1 MSNDNRATIDWRGD
15 VPASSTFDDTYY
27 SVDNGLEQNRH
38 NFLKHNFLTERWAK
52 HNSSQDFCIAET
64 GFGTGLN
71 FLMSWQLWQ
80 QNEQQGEL
88 HFISVEQFPLSASEL
103 QRAHSP
109 WAELSTFSQALLSH
123 YPSVLNPGLHTIQ
136 CAAKVYLHL
145 VFDEA
150 HAALERIKTTCHPAF
165 ASHNRMVDAW
175 YLDGFTPQNNPE
187 MWRKEILTSVADL
200 SKAGAT
206 FATFTVDS
214 QVHSDLQ
221 SLGFECR
228 KASGFSAEEELMHG
242 HFQVAHAAKLQQ
254 QEQQLQGQAEAF
266 NSPYPAPWYIPNKAP
281 VVKTAIV
288 VGGGLAG
295 CLSAYALSQKGIVVT
310 LLEQNSELASAGS
323 GNPQGVIYGKLSH
336 REESLSQYNLLALQ
350 FAQNFYRPLIE
361 EGHIEG
367 DLCGLMQFSLSD
379 KLKSNHQKL
388 MAYLQDNHAQS
399 EWCQHLS
406 AAELSQLAGIELE
419 HPGLYFPKLGWL
431 NPRSLCLYLIKQGNI
446 KLMLGQK
453 VGLLSQQDNGWQVQ
467 TEQQALHADAVVIA
481 CAHVAKQFEQTQE
494 LALKPVR
501 GQITLAASQQTPLKT
516 VLCGEGY
523 IAPAHNQS
531 HCLGASFRPNNEST
545 ELSDQEQAENLA
557 LLNRDMPKIYQALGG
572 DAKLAN
578 MPINGRAAVRATTP
592 DYLPLVGTVPIND
605 QMQQRFALLSKNAK
619 SNISQTG
626 CYYPNLYCACG
637 FGSRGISYAPLAAAH
652 LANMISGSAPVLE
665 RRLAQQ
671 LNPAR
676 FLIRQLIRKS

>member
-1 MSNDNRATIDWRGD
+1 MNSDHRPTLQWRGD
-15 VPASSTFDDTYY
+15 TPISNTFDDLYY
-27 SVDNGLEQNRH
+27 CADSGLEQNRY
-38 NFLKHNFLTERWAK
+38 NFIQHNFLTERWAE
-52 HNSSQDFCIAET
+52 HASSQDFCIAET

-71 FLMSWQLWQ
+71 FLISWQLWQ
-80 QNEQQGEL
+80 QTGQQGEL
-88 HFISVEQFPLSASEL
+88 HFISVEKYPLTAAEL
-103 QRAHSP
+103 QRAHSQ
-109 WAELSTFSQALLSH
+109 WVELNTLSQTLLNH
-123 YPSVLNPGLHTIQ
+123 YPRVLNPGLHTLQ
-136 CAAKVYLHL
+136 CATNVYLHL

-150 HAALERIKTTCHPAF
+150 HAALERIKITCHPAF
-165 ASHNRMVDAW
+165 ASRNRMVDAW
-175 YLDGFTPQNNPE
+175 YLDGFTPEKNPE
-187 MWRKEILTSVADL
+187 MWRKEVLASVAGL

-206 FATFTVDS
+206 FATFTADI
-214 QVHSDLQ
+214 QVHRDLE
-221 SLGFECR
+221 SFGFECHQ
-228 KASGFSAEEELMHG
+228 ASGFAMNEKLIHG
-242 HFQVAHAAKLQQ
+242 HFQANCANKLQQ

-266 NSPYPAPWYIPNKAP
+266 NSPHPAPWYVREKAP
-281 VVKTAIV
+281 VLDTAIV
-288 VGGGLAG
+288 IGGGLAG
-295 CLSAYALSQKGIVVT
+295 CLSAYALSQKGIAVT

-367 DLCGLMQFSLSD
+367 DLCGLMQLSLSD
-379 KLKSNHQKL
+379 KLKTNHQKL
-388 MAYLQDNHAQS
+388 MVYLQENTAQD
-399 EWCQHLS
+399 EWCQHLPAS
-406 AAELSQLAGIELE
+406 ELSQLAGIELE
-419 HPGLYFPKLGWL
+419 HSGLYFPKLGWL
-431 NPRSLCLYLIKQGNI
+431 NPRSLCQYLIKQGNI
-446 KLMLGQK
+446 KLVLGQK
-453 VGLLSQQDNGWQVQ
+453 ARQLNQRGDAWAVTTDQQSLQ
-467 TEQQALHADAVVIA
+467 ADAVVIA
-481 CAHVAKQFEQTQE
+481 CAHVAKQFEQAQQ

-531 HCLGASFRPNNEST
+531 HCLGASFRPNDEST

-557 LLNRDMPKIYQALGG
+557 LLNRDMPEVYQALGG
-572 DAKLAN
+572 DSKLAT
-578 MPINGRAAVRATTP
+578 MPTNGRAAVRATTP
-592 DYLPLVGTVPIND
+592 DYLPLVGAVPIND

-626 CYYPNLYCACG
+626 SYYPNLYCACG

-652 LANMISGSAPVLE
+652 LASMVSNSTPVLD